1 MKRFNI
7 LATLLIMCS
16 AATVYAQQAPMYS
29 QYMFNMM
36 NINPAYAGI
45 REVGNVNVLLR
56 KQWDNLPGAPTS
68 GSVSYDQRVKDKNVG
83 FGAQVYY
90 DRIGIEKTTGVQG
103 YYSYSAPSKNATL
116 NLGLSMGMLNY
127 SVNYNHTNPFDQGD
141 PGLQTRINGYLP
153 TAGVGALLETERWYV
168 GVSAPA
174 LLKTKLS
181 ADGQA
186 VIKKAGAEGHY
197 FITTGYLF
205 SVSDEVVLKP
215 SLLIKSVSGAPLQYD
230 LNMNAWFGDIVCV
243 GASYRTQD
251 AVVGLVQLQLT
262 PQIRFGYAFDY
273 TTSNLSNYNRGT
285 HEFMFRY
292 ELGKQ
297 ESKKIHSTRYY

>member
-1 MKRFNI
+1 
-7 LATLLIMCS
+7 
-16 AATVYAQQAPMYS
+16 
-29 QYMFNMM
+29 MFNMM

-103 YYSYSAPSKNATL
+103 YYSYSAPLKNATL

-251 AVVGLVQLQLT
+251 AVV
-262 PQIRFGYAFDY
+262 DY